1 MSEYK
6 WGKLKGKRLLLTDMI
21 TRIQRSEW
29 TLLEISPNGK
39 VGKFRNEL
47 ADTCFWNDLDDLV
60 VMDVLPPNKEID
72 TTLTAERDEA
82 RRIAC
87 TYVSGTYTK
96 DVVSIDRTA
105 AMAEAAR
112 RGWDCYKEAK

>member
-1 MSEYK
+1 VSEYK
-6 WGKLKGKRLLLTDMI
+6 WEELIGKRLLLTDRI
-21 TRIQRSEW
+21 TRIQRNEW

-72 TTLTAERDEA
+72 TTLTAERDDA
-82 RRIAC
+82 RREIC
-87 TYVSGTYTK
+87 ST
-96 DVVSIDRTA
+96 VVFPSSPQEYA
-105 AMAEAAR
+105 NR
-112 RGWDCYKEAK
+112 RGWDCFKEDGK